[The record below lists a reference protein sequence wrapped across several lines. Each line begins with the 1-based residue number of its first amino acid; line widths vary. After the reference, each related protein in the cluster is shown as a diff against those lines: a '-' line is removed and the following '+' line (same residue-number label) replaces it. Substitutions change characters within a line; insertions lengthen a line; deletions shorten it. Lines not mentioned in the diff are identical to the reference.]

1 MFILYILECMLM
13 FVVGGYSPQEEIL
26 KSTGQPITENDILA
40 GSLGWSILI
49 SLMLGILL
57 LNKYLRNR
65 WRLKKRRKERIE
77 KGYPQRPQIF
87 TEKSIK
93 FWFII
98 FLISLLV
105 LVAGIIISIFAS
117 DGSSVQFIGA
127 LMRQTGTLT
136 TIFLIIIPLFKYLWR
151 KLDV

>member
-65 WRLKKRRKERIE
+65 WRLKKDERNGLKRDIRKDRR
-77 KGYPQRPQIF
+77 
-87 TEKSIK
+87 
-93 FWFII
+93 
-98 FLISLLV
+98 
-105 LVAGIIISIFAS
+105 
-117 DGSSVQFIGA
+117 
-127 LMRQTGTLT
+127 
-136 TIFLIIIPLFKYLWR
+136 YLQ
-151 KLDV
+151 KNQ